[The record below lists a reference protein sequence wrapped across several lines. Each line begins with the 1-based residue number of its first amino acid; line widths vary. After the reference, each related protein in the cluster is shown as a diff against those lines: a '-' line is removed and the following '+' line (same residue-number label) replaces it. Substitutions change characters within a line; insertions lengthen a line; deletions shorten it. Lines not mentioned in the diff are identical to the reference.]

1 MSTITQTVLLAT
13 DGSED
18 AALALKAAV
27 DIAAKSGAAL
37 SLVHVYVPELGY
49 AGLGLGL
56 PPEGYVDEHKQRAR
70 EILEGEAKKAAAA
83 GAKLSGEYLRA
94 GRTWEQIVDLAEEI
108 EAGLI
113 VMGARGTGAVKR
125 LSLGSVSGEVARHAP
140 CPVLVVRGGKDAW
153 PPSRIVVG
161 EDSSEESRRAS
172 ELSTAL
178 AGLFG
183 LSPLLVRVVPP
194 SLSSRDATPQEEQLV
209 ADGLRANEERLRD
222 AADKL
227 RERFGVDCDT
237 RVAEGEAAAIVL
249 EAANS
254 DTNEASTLIALGGR
268 GLGGA
273 TRHSELGSTSTDVLH
288 AAAGPVL
295 LVDPA

>member
-1 MSTITQTVLLAT
+1 
-13 DGSED
+13 
-18 AALALKAAV
+18 
-27 DIAAKSGAAL
+27 L

-56 PPEGYVDEHKQRAR
+56 PPEGYVDEHKRRAR

-125 LSLGSVSGEVARHAP
+125 LSLGSVAGEVVRHAP
-140 CPVLVVRGGKDAW
+140 CPVLVVRGGEDAW

-161 EDSSEESRRAS
+161 EDYSEESRRAS
-172 ELSTAL
+172 EIAAAL

-194 SLSSRDATPQEEQLV
+194 TLSSRDATPQEEQLV
-209 ADGLRANEERLRD
+209 TEGLRANEGRLRD
-222 AADKL
+222 AADRL
-227 RERFGVDCDT
+227 RERFGVDCGT
-237 RVAEGEAAAIVL
+237 RVAEGEAAATVL

-254 DTNEASTLIALGGR
+254 DANEASTLIALGSR
-268 GLGGA
+268 GLGAA
-273 TRHSELGSTSTDVLH
+273 TKRFELGSTSTDVLH
-288 AAAGPVL
+288 AATGPVL
-295 LVDPA
+295 LVAPA